1 MSSILQSYR
10 MEEQNKKTLIEA
22 LSSLPEHEPKEMLW
36 EQIAEQMESGLES
49 IMPQQLLLSLPQ
61 YEPPTNAWDG
71 IAKQLDAQ
79 KPQAKIVKLGWRRGL
94 AVAASLVFLLVAYW
108 YFNGGNQLETN
119 VVAVNFSEET
129 VDPLLLQHD
138 WDADED
144 AFGEFLSLCEAKKIV
159 CEQPEFKLLQGE
171 LEELTA
177 AKEELKVAIGE
188 FSTDA
193 DLVIQIKEIELERNG
208 VLKKMMAM
216 LI

>member
-1 MSSILQSYR
+1 

-36 EQIAEQMESGLES
+36 DQIEEQMEGGLEA
-49 IMPQQLLLSLPQ
+49 ILPMQILQSLPQ
-61 YEPPTNAWDG
+61 YEPPAQAWEG
-71 IAKQLDAQ
+71 ILQRLEAER
-79 KPQAKIVKLGWRRGL
+79 PQAKIVQFGWRKAL
-94 AVAASLVFLLVAYW
+94 AVAASVVLAVGAYLH
-108 YFNGGNQLETN
+108 FSGPKQVDAN
-119 VVAVNFSEET
+119 VVALNFSEET

-138 WDADED
+138 WDEDED
-144 AFGEFLSLCEAKKIV
+144 AFSEFLSLCEAKKML
-159 CEQPEFKLLQGE
+159 CEQPEFKQLQGE

-177 AKEELKVAIGE
+177 AKEELKTAIGE

-193 DLVIQIKEIELERNG
+193 DLVMQIKEIELERTD

>member
-1 MSSILQSYR
+1 

-36 EQIAEQMESGLES
+36 EQIEEQMEGGLES
-49 IMPQQLLLSLPQ
+49 VMPKQLLLSLPQ
-61 YEPPTNAWDG
+61 YEPPDSAWDG
-71 IAKQLDAQ
+71 IAKQLDGQ
-79 KPQAKIVKLGWRRGL
+79 KPQAKIVKLGWRKAL
-94 AVAASLVFLLVAYW
+94 AVAASLALLLVAYW
-108 YFNGGNQLETN
+108 QLNGSKQLEAN

-159 CEQPEFKLLQGE
+159 CEQPEFKMLQGE

-177 AKEELKVAIGE
+177 AKEELKEAIGE

-208 VLKKMMAM
+208 VLKKMIAM